1 MRVYNDSQRVTLRS
15 HPVPAETVMGG
26 TLEVMVLT
34 TRSEFN
40 FQSRRRVD
48 AMTLNSIYWSVLVAL
63 HLQLVTS
70 LYSNEQ
76 FSNVA

>member
-1 MRVYNDSQRVTLRS
+1 
-15 HPVPAETVMGG
+15 MGG